1 MAKMAEVKKYF
12 TAMSTS
18 VDNPGVLKVTRGK
31 EYEVLTEDK
40 YAQTVTFLDD
50 NGVNFK
56 LNQMFMMPI
65 KGKKIY
71 FKPAN

>member
-1 MAKMAEVKKYF
+1 MAKMAAVKKYF

-18 VDNPGVLKVTRGK
+18 VGNPGSIKITRGT
-31 EYEVLTEDK
+31 EYEVLTEDV

-56 LNQMFMMPI
+56 IGQMLMMPI

-71 FKPAN
+71 FKPVV

>member
-1 MAKMAEVKKYF
+1 MAKMAAVKKYF

-18 VDNPGVLKVTRGK
+18 VGNPGCIKITRGV
-31 EYEVLTEDK
+31 EYEVLTEDA

-56 LNQMFMMPI
+56 IGQMLMMPI
-65 KGKKIY
+65 KGKRIY
-71 FKPAN
+71 FKPVV